1 MAQTKLWLSQRA
13 EMAEKLSF
21 LRRLAA
27 AVKGTAEYW
36 KNYPISA
43 FADYN
48 VAMKKKKEFARQIFS
63 QASIPNL
70 QAYAEYL
77 LNQYSFDSGAGPDLD
92 ENGELSDT
100 VISDSAASAATF
112 DYFAG
117 VKTGDETKQIEL

>member
-13 EMAEKLSF
+13 ELADKLSF
-21 LRRLAA
+21 LKRLAA

-36 KNYPISA
+36 KNYPLTT
-43 FADYN
+43 FENYN
-48 VAMKKKKEFARQIFS
+48 VAIKKRKEYARGILQGS
-63 QASIPNL
+63 GVQNV

-77 LNQYSFDSGAGPDLD
+77 LNQYTFDDAVGADLD